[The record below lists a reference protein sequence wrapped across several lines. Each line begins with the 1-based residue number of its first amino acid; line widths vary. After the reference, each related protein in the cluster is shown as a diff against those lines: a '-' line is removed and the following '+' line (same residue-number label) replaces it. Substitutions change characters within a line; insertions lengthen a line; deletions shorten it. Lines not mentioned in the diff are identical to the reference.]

1 MITLRPMQATQADY
15 LHMQRWFHEPELQQW
30 VWCDEQGEPPVSVAR
45 IAEKYGPRAAHPTDV
60 FPYFILKD
68 GAPIG
73 FIQYYLHSEEA
84 IGLDMWIGVPDARS
98 RGCGSEALQQMVDVI
113 HRKHPSIR
121 ELFIDPDIRN
131 ARAVRCYE
139 KAGFRREGQY
149 TDEEGDICLLMKIH
163 FDNEATT

>member
-1 MITLRPMQATQADY
+1 MITLRPMQATPADY

-30 VWCDEQGEPPVSVAR
+30 VWCDEPGEPPVSIAR
-45 IAEKYGPRAAHPTDV
+45 IAEKYGSRAACPTDV

-68 GAPIG
+68 GDPIG
-73 FIQYYLHSEEA
+73 FIQYYIHSAEA
-84 IGLDMWIGVPDARS
+84 IGLDMWIGVPDERNC
-98 RGCGSEALQQMVDVI
+98 GCGSEALRQMVDII

-139 KAGFRREGQY
+139 KAGFRREDQY
-149 TDEEGDICLLMKIH
+149 TDEEGNICLLMKIH
-163 FDNEATT
+163 FDKEATP